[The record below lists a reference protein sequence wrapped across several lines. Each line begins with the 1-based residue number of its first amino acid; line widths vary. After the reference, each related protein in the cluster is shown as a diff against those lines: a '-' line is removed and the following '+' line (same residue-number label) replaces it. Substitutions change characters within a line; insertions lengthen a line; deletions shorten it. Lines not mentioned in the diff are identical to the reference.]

1 METLFL
7 NHNRL
12 VNAVST
18 RFYRYL
24 YPKINW
30 ENRLVG
36 ITGARGTGKTTL
48 LLQHIKNNFPAGN
61 QALYVSLDNIWFQ
74 RRTLTDLVQEFHAYG
89 GTHIFVDEVHRYAD
103 WALEIKNLYDS
114 YPDLHIVFTGSSMLK
129 IHRAKADLSRRLRL
143 YELHGLSFRE
153 FLLFNSDV
161 NINAVSLDDIIR
173 RHREISVDISA
184 KIKVLPLFRQYLK
197 LGYYPFF
204 QEDTEGYD
212 ERLQRVINVILENDL
227 PAVEAVEYGTIIKIK
242 KLLIMMA
249 SLVPFVPNI
258 TELSAKLETSRTMLL
273 KYLNYLENAGLI
285 LSLMTA
291 NKGMGV
297 MNKPDKIYLNN
308 TNLLYALGAGNVN
321 EGNER
326 ETFFANQLRI
336 GHTLEIPK
344 KGDFLVNAD
353 YTFEIGGANKTNRQ
367 IQNVPNAYIAMD
379 NIETGFNN
387 KIPLW
392 MFGMMY

>member
-326 ETFFANQLRI
+326 ETFFANQMGI

>member
-1 METLFL
+1 M

-326 ETFFANQLRI
+326 ETFFANQMGI